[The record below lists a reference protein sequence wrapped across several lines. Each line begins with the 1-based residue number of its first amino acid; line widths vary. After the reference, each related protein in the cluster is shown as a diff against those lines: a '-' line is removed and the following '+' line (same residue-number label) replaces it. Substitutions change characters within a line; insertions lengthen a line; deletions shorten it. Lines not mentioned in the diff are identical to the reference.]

1 MRVVANMLRADER
14 GYSLV
19 ELLIVM
25 VILSLVLAGLT
36 AVFVS
41 GSTAEVR
48 FNKRFQGQQQ
58 ARLALDQ
65 VRSDI
70 HCASQ
75 ADALHPLNGLPA
87 LRLNVA
93 SCSAAKPYDYW
104 CVVTVSTSPP
114 RYKLYRTASTASTA
128 TTCTSTDTSRKLIAD
143 HLVSSTAFTTSAI
156 AQFGLQTVGVDF
168 KISINPTTTIP
179 TDVYELSDTIVARN
193 YTPRCTS
200 TAPTWVSASSTCSVA
215 TLP

>member
-1 MRVVANMLRADER
+1 MQGVANMLRADER

-19 ELLIVM
+19 ELLVVM
-25 VILSLVLAGLT
+25 VILGLVMAGLT

-58 ARLALDQ
+58 ARLALDR

-75 ADALHPLNGLPA
+75 ADANHPLNGLPA

-93 SCSAAKPYDYW
+93 SCSATKPYDYW
-104 CVVTVSTSPP
+104 CVVTVSASPP
-114 RYKLYRTASTASTA
+114 RYKLYRTASAASTA
-128 TTCTSTDTSRKLIAD
+128 TTCTSGDAARTLVAD
-143 HLVSSTAFTTSAI
+143 HLVSSAVFTTAAI

-168 KISINPTTTIP
+168 KISVNPTTTIP

-193 YTPRCTS
+193 YTPRCTNV
-200 TAPTWVSASSTCSVA
+200 APTWVSASSTCSVA